1 MTNVPSKWY
10 ALFKQR
16 LRWSKSLVRFRIRK
30 HINMLSA
37 WRNFSFL
44 NFISNMEN
52 ILFDC
57 VFNYLW
63 LFYII
68 HLCIVHTDMLL
79 EIFLIG
85 WMLRYGMSI
94 ISFAVAMMIS
104 ERPSEEFK
112 LFFYLPLRTFYTGYF
127 MRITRLIAHTMEFF
141 FFSSYKDSWNPSKT
155 SIYARIEGI

>member
-1 MTNVPSKWY
+1 
-10 ALFKQR
+10 
-16 LRWSKSLVRFRIRK
+16 
-30 HINMLSA
+30 
-37 WRNFSFL
+37 
-44 NFISNMEN
+44 
-52 ILFDC
+52 
-57 VFNYLW
+57 
-63 LFYII
+63 
-68 HLCIVHTDMLL
+68 MLL

-141 FFSSYKDSWNPSKT
+141 FFHRTK
-155 SIYARIEGI
+155 ILGILPRLRYMRALKEFN